1 MNDRTQGSED
11 LIRCSV
17 CDDYFRGREAYTC
30 PRCRRQN
37 ICKKHRIAG
46 FRECAS
52 CVFESRA
59 REIRELKQQQD
70 SIKSFLRL
78 TQFAFIVFAILF
90 ITVRAGIADV
100 VEFLQYSIITEN
112 LVYLGA
118 ASVLGYML
126 FFFILRNQNSQV
138 REKEEQL
145 QREKFR
151 MAEK

>member
-1 MNDRTQGSED
+1 MNGRAEGGEE

-17 CDDYFRGREAYTC
+17 CDDYIKGREAYTC
-30 PRCRRQN
+30 PKCRRQN
-37 ICKKHRIAG
+37 ICKRHRIAG

-59 REIRELKQQQD
+59 RETKELKQQQE
-70 SIKSFLRL
+70 SIRSFLRL
-78 TQFAFIVFAILF
+78 AQFAFIVFAVLF
-90 ITVRAGIADV
+90 IAVRAGLTDM
-100 VEFLQYSIITEN
+100 VEFLQDSIITEN

-118 ASVLGYML
+118 ASVLSYAL
-126 FFFILRNQNSQV
+126 FFFILRNQNSRV
-138 REKEEQL
+138 REKEEQM